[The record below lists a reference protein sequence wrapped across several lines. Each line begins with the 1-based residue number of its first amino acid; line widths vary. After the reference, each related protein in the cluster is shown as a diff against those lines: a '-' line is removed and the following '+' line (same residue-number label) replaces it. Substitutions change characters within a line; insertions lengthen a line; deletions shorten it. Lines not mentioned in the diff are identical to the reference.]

1 MAAGVKH
8 IEVGK
13 ATKSTTL
20 EKTRQRNIVKFL
32 KALPNCIAEI
42 RTQTGYGV
50 KGGADI
56 LGCIDG
62 QHFELEVKQPGKKLS
77 NLQEKWLLDWQKCGA
92 IVGRVEDVATTRK
105 VFSDHGVEI

>member
-1 MAAGVKH
+1 MTAGVKH

-32 KALPNCIAEI
+32 KALPNCIAEV

-50 KGGADI
+50 KGGADV

-62 QHFELEVKQPGKKLS
+62 RHFELEVKQPGKKLS
-77 NLQEKWLLDWQKCGA
+77 GLQEKWLKDWGQCGA